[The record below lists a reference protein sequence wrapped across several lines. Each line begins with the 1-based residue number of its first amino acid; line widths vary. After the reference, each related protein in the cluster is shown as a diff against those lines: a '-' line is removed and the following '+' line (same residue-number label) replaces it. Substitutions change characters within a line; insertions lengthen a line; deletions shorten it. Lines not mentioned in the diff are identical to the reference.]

1 MNGATTATTVAA
13 TRRTA
18 PTTTHRQRAANAV
31 RFQRWATELNRQ
43 REAQGERPLS
53 MDALRL
59 VLRERQVNDG
69 TDYEGLLE
77 FQEQSGPAMEAL
89 LQSMGA
95 TTEQIARL
103 PSRVL
108 ELGDDLL
115 QLN

>member
-1 MNGATTATTVAA
+1 MAPSRPFARNDGYHGRSGHGSCHVRTVASGV
-13 TRRTA
+13 
-18 PTTTHRQRAANAV
+18 HRQRAANAV

-77 FQEQSGPAMEAL
+77 FQ
-89 LQSMGA
+89 
-95 TTEQIARL
+95 
-103 PSRVL
+103 
-108 ELGDDLL
+108 
-115 QLN
+115 